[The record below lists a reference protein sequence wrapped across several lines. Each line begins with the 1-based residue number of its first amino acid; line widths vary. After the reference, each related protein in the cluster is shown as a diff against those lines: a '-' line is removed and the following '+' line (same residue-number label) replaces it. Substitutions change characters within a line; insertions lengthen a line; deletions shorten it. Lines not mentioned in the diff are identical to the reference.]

1 MCTPA
6 TRAWRTYKGPRSIST
21 TAGQRLLFKRKLP
34 LFLRFTKVRST
45 NNFFPDQNCAGTEAA
60 KPVPGN
66 LRPCLSVG
74 TCTRLWESPH
84 LAGEGTQGR
93 RSSHPSRVQR
103 PLRHFPTPC
112 RRSPERGFL
121 GKHSGSSGSTRLV
134 AQARLPIPFNTS
146 RASYLSVASPGFPPT
161 PGPAQPGRKRSL
173 KLLKSREFQSE
184 RRRRDL
190 NPSPQRGR
198 GQQANGGGGRGSSLP
213 KGEREQ

>member
-1 MCTPA
+1 M
-6 TRAWRTYKGPRSIST
+6 
-21 TAGQRLLFKRKLP
+21 
-34 LFLRFTKVRST
+34 FLRFTKVRST

-66 LRPCLSVG
+66 LRPCLSAG

-112 RRSPERGFL
+112 RRSPERGLL
-121 GKHSGSSGSTRLV
+121 GKRSGSSGSTRLV

-146 RASYLSVASPGFPPT
+146 RASYLRVASPGFPPT
-161 PGPAQPGRKRSL
+161 PR
-173 KLLKSREFQSE
+173 
-184 RRRRDL
+184 
-190 NPSPQRGR
+190 PSPARAEAEPQAFEVPRISIGEEAAGPKPVAPAGEGTAGQRGWGEGVVPAEGR
-198 GQQANGGGGRGSSLP
+198 EGAVGAENGPHLGCYHPLSAFMGFPRPLRP
-213 KGEREQ
+213 RT